1 VTANGKA
8 TRTLQRE
15 HYIVD
20 EQGQRTGV
28 ILEMEDYLKMLEE
41 LEELESLRAF
51 DAAKASDDSSIP
63 FEQALLEIEQQ
74 RQ

>member
-1 VTANGKA
+1 MEK
-8 TRTLQRE
+8 QRE
-15 HYIVD
+15 QYIVD

-28 ILEMEDYLKMLEE
+28 ILELEEYLKMLDE

-51 DAAKASDDSSIP
+51 DAAKASDDTAIP
-63 FEQALLEIEQQ
+63 FEQAVSEIEQQ